1 MKDDSDLDFKED
13 NKRPV
18 VLLFIDGFG
27 VDIFADVNAIS
38 QANPKFFYS
47 LVKDYPI
54 ALLKNSSLDPRK
66 RYWSLGTGEKIIN
79 FPQANTCLSEIL
91 SNNNLKQLKISSA
104 YNFTFLNSLFNNL
117 NPAPYSLE
125 ERVMVGQEK
134 IDIFGDAKEI
144 VKLSQEAVLS
154 NNYDFIVLS
163 LAILDQLSLKHNFK
177 EIVKGVKVL
186 DEHIKKISQT
196 VLENNGIL
204 LLCSPYGN
212 VEHTKDL
219 STGWLNK
226 EVTSNP
232 VPFLLIAKEY
242 MGKTIGLADPIDDDL
257 SLLSPVG
264 GLDVFMPTVLD
275 ILNIKDDKNLLN
287 KSLI

>member
-1 MKDDSDLDFKED
+1 MTDDIDLGSKED

-27 VDIFADVNAIS
+27 IDIFADVNAIS
-38 QANPKFFYS
+38 TAKPKFFYS

-54 ALLKNSSLDPRK
+54 ALLKNSSRDPRK

-79 FPQANTCLSEIL
+79 FPQADTCLSEIL
-91 SNNNLKQLKISSA
+91 SKNNLRQLKISSA
-104 YNFTFLNSLFNNL
+104 YNFNLLNLLFNNFK
-117 NPAPYSLE
+117 PDPYLLE
-125 ERVMVGQEK
+125 KRVMVGQEK
-134 IDIFGDAKEI
+134 IDIYADAKEI
-144 VKLSQEAVLS
+144 VKLTQEAVEG
-154 NNYDFIVLS
+154 NNYDFIVSS
-163 LAILDQLSLKHNFK
+163 LAILDQLSLKHDFK
-177 EIVKGVKVL
+177 QIVKGVKVL
-186 DEHIKKISQT
+186 DEYIKKISQA
-196 VLENNGIL
+196 VLENDAIL

-212 VEHTKDL
+212 AEYTKDL
-219 STGWLNK
+219 STDWLNK
-226 EVTSNP
+226 EPTNNP
-232 VPFLLIAKEY
+232 IPFLLIAKEY

-275 ILNIKDDKNLLN
+275 ILNIKDDKKLMS